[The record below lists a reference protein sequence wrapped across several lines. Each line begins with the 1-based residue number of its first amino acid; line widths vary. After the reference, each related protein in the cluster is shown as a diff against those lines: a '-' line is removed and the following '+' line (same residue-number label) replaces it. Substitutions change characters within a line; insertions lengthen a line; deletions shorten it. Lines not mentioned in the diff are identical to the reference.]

1 MDKRLLIFFVKSPEP
16 GAVKTRLSAEIGRDL
31 AVELYRDI
39 GARSLKAVEGGDY
52 EIRIDFCPP
61 DRLSIVKTW
70 LGEGRVYFPQD
81 GADLGK
87 RMENAFKSAFRDG
100 AEYVVLTG
108 SDIPDLSGEIIEEA
122 FSKLDDNGAVIG
134 PAKDGGYYLIGF
146 RKGGFLPEVFNGI
159 RWGTDTVFTD
169 TMAAF
174 KRARAARGAGAAEAE
189 PGPHILPELTDVD
202 RAEDIEFA
210 GLSVRK
216 KFSVI
221 IPVLHE
227 AVNINRVIRHL
238 RKIDGGRSAEI
249 IVVDGSPEMDTLEAI
264 EDAGVI
270 KVSAGKGRATQMNEG
285 AAKARGEVLVFL
297 HADTLIPKNAFR
309 KIDEV
314 ISSGRYIGGA
324 FDLLINSDRR
334 FMKFVTWSA
343 SLRSRITRV
352 PYGDQAIF
360 IRKDYFDE
368 VGGYKDI
375 PLMEDVELMKR
386 VRRRGGRI
394 RILKERAQTSARKY
408 ISDGIYFSAVRNHA
422 LRILYALGVKP
433 ETLAKIYY
441 KD

>member
-31 AVELYRDI
+31 AVELYKDI

-52 EIRIDFCPP
+52 DIRIAFYPP
-61 DRLSIVKTW
+61 DAMAVVKAW
-70 LGEGRVYFPQD
+70 LGDGRAYFPQD
-81 GADLGK
+81 GKDLGQ
-87 RMENAFKSAFRDG
+87 RMENAFKSAFSDG
-100 AEYVVLTG
+100 AANVVLAG
-108 SDIPDLSGEIIEEA
+108 SDIPDLSGKIIEEA
-122 FSKLDDNGAVIG
+122 FSKLCDNGAIIG

-146 RKGGFLPEVFNGI
+146 SKRGFLPEVFNGI

-169 TMAAF
+169 TMAIF
-174 KRARAARGAGAAEAE
+174 QRAGAQ
-189 PGPHILPELTDVD
+189 PRILPELMDID
-202 RAEDIEFA
+202 RAEDIEIA

-227 AVNINRVIRHL
+227 AVNINRVIKHL

-249 IVVDGSPEMDTLEAI
+249 IVVDGSPEADTLEAI
-264 EDAGVI
+264 EDADVI
-270 KVSAGKGRATQMNEG
+270 KLSAGKGRARQMNEG
-285 AAKARGEVLVFL
+285 AAIARGEILVFL
-297 HADTLIPKNAFR
+297 HADTLIPENAFR

-314 ISSGRYIGGA
+314 ISSGVCKGGA
-324 FDLLINSDRR
+324 FDLLINSDRP

-343 SLRSRITRV
+343 RLRSRVTRI

-368 VGGYKDI
+368 MGGYKDI

-394 RILKERAQTSARKY
+394 RILKERAETSARKY

-441 KD
+441 RD

>member
-1 MDKRLLIFFVKSPEP
+1 MIMDRRLLIFFVKSPEP

-31 AVELYRDI
+31 AVELYKEI

-52 EIRIDFCPP
+52 DIRIDFYPP
-61 DRLSIVKTW
+61 DKAAEVTAW
-70 LGEGRVYFPQD
+70 LGEGRVYFPQA
-81 GADLGK
+81 GADLGQ
-87 RMENAFKSAFRDG
+87 RMENAFRSAFRDG
-100 AEYVVLTG
+100 AEYVVLAG
-108 SDIPDLSGEIIEEA
+108 SDIPDLSGDIIEEA
-122 FSKLDDNGAVIG
+122 FSMLDDNGAAIG

-146 RKGGFLPEVFNGI
+146 SRKGFVPEVFNGI
-159 RWGTDTVFTD
+159 RWGVDTVFTD

-174 KRARAARGAGAAEAE
+174 KRSEAE
-189 PGPHILPELTDVD
+189 PHILPELMDID
-202 RAEDIEFA
+202 RVEDIEIA

-238 RKIDGGRSAEI
+238 RKIDSGRSAEI
-249 IVVDGSPEMDTLEAI
+249 IVVDGSPEMDTLETV

-270 KVSAGKGRATQMNEG
+270 KVSSGKGRARQMNEG
-285 AAKARGEVLVFL
+285 AAKARTEVLVFL
-297 HADTLIPKNAFR
+297 HADTLIPENAFR

-343 SLRSRITRV
+343 GIRSRITRV

-360 IRKDYFDE
+360 IRRDYFDKI
-368 VGGYKDI
+368 GGYKDI

-408 ISDGIYFSAVRNHA
+408 ISDGIYFSAIRNHA
-422 LRILYALGVKP
+422 
-433 ETLAKIYY
+433 
-441 KD
+441 

>member
-1 MDKRLLIFFVKSPEP
+1 
-16 GAVKTRLSAEIGRDL
+16 
-31 AVELYRDI
+31 
-39 GARSLKAVEGGDY
+39 
-52 EIRIDFCPP
+52 
-61 DRLSIVKTW
+61 
-70 LGEGRVYFPQD
+70 
-81 GADLGK
+81 
-87 RMENAFKSAFRDG
+87 MENAFKSAFKDG

-108 SDIPDLSGEIIEEA
+108 SDIPDLSGKIIEEA
-122 FSKLDDNGAVIG
+122 FSKLYDNRAVIG
-134 PAKDGGYYLIGF
+134 PARDGGYYLIGF
-146 RKGGFLPEVFNGI
+146 SQGGFLPEVFNGI

-174 KRARAARGAGAAEAE
+174 KRARAGSE
-189 PGPHILPELTDVD
+189 PHILPELTDID
-202 RAEDIEFA
+202 RAEDIEIA

-249 IVVDGSPEMDTLEAI
+249 IVVDGSPRMDTLEVI
-264 EDAGVI
+264 EDADVI
-270 KVSAGKGRATQMNEG
+270 KVSAGKGRARQMNEG
-285 AAKARGEVLVFL
+285 AARARGEVLIFL

-309 KIDEV
+309 KIGEV

-343 SLRSRITRV
+343 GVRSRITRV

-375 PLMEDVELMKR
+375 PLMEDVELMKK

-394 RILKERAQTSARKY
+394 RILKERAETSARKY

-422 LRILYALGVKP
+422 LRMLYALGVKP

-441 KD
+441 RR